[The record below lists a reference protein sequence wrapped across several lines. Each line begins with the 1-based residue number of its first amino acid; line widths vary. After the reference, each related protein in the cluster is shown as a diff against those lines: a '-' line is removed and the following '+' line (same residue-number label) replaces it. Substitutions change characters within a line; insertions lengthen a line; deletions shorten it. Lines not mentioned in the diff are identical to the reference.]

1 MEYYNSLCPYNQNDM
16 IEIRESEPYSY
27 CQFITG
33 RDHKKFGEAHHPFMT
48 GSGGWSYVAAT
59 RYMLGIRPEFDGLV
73 IDPCIPGGW
82 DGFTAVRRF
91 RGAVYEIEVR
101 NPAHVCKGVKALYLD
116 GVRVERLP
124 LLAPGTTGRVT
135 AVLG

>member
-1 MEYYNSLCPYNQNDM
+1 
-16 IEIRESEPYSY
+16 
-27 CQFITG
+27 
-33 RDHKKFGEAHHPFMT
+33 
-48 GSGGWSYVAAT
+48 
-59 RYMLGIRPEFDGLV
+59 MLGIRPEFDGLV

-101 NPAHVCKGVKALYLD
+101 NPAHVCKGVKALYLN